1 MGIDDKLTSI
11 ADNTKDVAPNE
22 NKMVLDTILT
32 FRCLEKSGHGREL
45 SKASSYGIDRTPLP
59 RSSERRDRHVA
70 AGVDS
75 YAGHDPEIT
84 ERWDELVPSSSHSPE
99 TWQPFV
105 SLPIIRS
112 SRIRPLCS
120 NTFPS
125 DNAFQRTVIRLPD
138 CNVLVVKGFLRS
150 SYTNV
155 LLIASR
161 SRLKRVPYYKSARQM
176 AFNETHA
183 TPFPMCAQLPVHF
196 GGANAHCK
204 CAERDARCSVR
215 DQMYAGVE

>member
-1 MGIDDKLTSI
+1 MAESYQKLCHTESTGPLSRAQASGEIDMSQLVWT
-11 ADNTKDVAPNE
+11 ATQATTP
-22 NKMVLDTILT
+22 
-32 FRCLEKSGHGREL
+32 KSL
-45 SKASSYGIDRTPLP
+45 S
-59 RSSERRDRHVA
+59 
-70 AGVDS
+70 
-75 YAGHDPEIT
+75 
-84 ERWDELVPSSSHSPE
+84 
-99 TWQPFV
+99 
-105 SLPIIRS
+105 
-112 SRIRPLCS
+112 
-120 NTFPS
+120 
-125 DNAFQRTVIRLPD
+125 RTVVRLPD